1 MVLDLN
7 AVKQELMET
16 QNQFNSTQNMLQQ
29 ERQEKQDIMTRL
41 EEA

>member
-16 QNQFNSTQNMLQQ
+16 QNQFNSTQEMLHK
-29 ERQEKQDIMTRL
+29 ERQEKQGLIGKL

>member
-29 ERQEKQDIMTRL
+29 ER
-41 EEA
+41 